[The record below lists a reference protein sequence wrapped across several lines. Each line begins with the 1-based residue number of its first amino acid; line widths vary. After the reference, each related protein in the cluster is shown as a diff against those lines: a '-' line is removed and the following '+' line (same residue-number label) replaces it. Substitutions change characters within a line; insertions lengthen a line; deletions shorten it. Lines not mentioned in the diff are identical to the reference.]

1 MLNIVNLAATI
12 ILFYGTAHFIG
23 NVVSQ
28 KLTIGLSHSASIGL
42 ILIST
47 ISTYYAYLK
56 IDFKWLAYFFLV
68 VVASAVISQL
78 RNLRRTLNYTNEALT
93 TVVSIL
99 ITTPIILF
107 FLPLI
112 KKYGLGVHSVGNLDP
127 LMFGLIAKHVEHYG
141 FDSRLSLQNFD
152 LGFNATWNWTGTQT
166 LLASFSSLRD
176 LFPYENGSTY
186 IAFVATLFLIM
197 GKASVKFIVNQF
209 DTKPS
214 TLLVIVLS
222 LMITIGM
229 ANQVNLFMIANGF
242 LAQLLFASL
251 VPEFINS
258 LSLAW
263 KKKQVSSQMIVFT
276 LVYGGLFSMYFAGA
290 IILLPITVLLLISTM
305 RNSRKRKK
313 SPPVRNIPENSS
325 KHFTFAAAAF
335 IITSFPALNFLKIY
349 GLSFLSSATP
359 TWNIPSVN
367 VLSLI
372 PGMPICQPIGD
383 NATCSTPPAIF
394 GIIFALV
401 MYVFAIIGF
410 ESTKNPRKFEKAS
423 LQYLIFGLMAIA
435 SLLASHKYQY
445 WKIFTIIQL
454 MYLTLYIPYWSL
466 KGLLQIRNIN
476 KRKITVKNSVFL
488 VILVLPI
495 VQSAIV
501 SSNMWNRSI
510 WSYYTTKDEV
520 NLKESQLLKDLIGVN
535 IQGIGSELMKM
546 SYFAPTKNQQII
558 GSGSY
563 FTPGESIYKY
573 TLINKNQEA
582 WINSSEKIS
591 INETYG
597 LVE

>member
-1 MLNIVNLAATI
+1 
-12 ILFYGTAHFIG
+12 
-23 NVVSQ
+23 
-28 KLTIGLSHSASIGL
+28 
-42 ILIST
+42 
-47 ISTYYAYLK
+47 
-56 IDFKWLAYFFLV
+56 
-68 VVASAVISQL
+68 
-78 RNLRRTLNYTNEALT
+78 
-93 TVVSIL
+93 
-99 ITTPIILF
+99 
-107 FLPLI
+107 
-112 KKYGLGVHSVGNLDP
+112 
-127 LMFGLIAKHVEHYG
+127 
-141 FDSRLSLQNFD
+141 
-152 LGFNATWNWTGTQT
+152 
-166 LLASFSSLRD
+166 
-176 LFPYENGSTY
+176 
-186 IAFVATLFLIM
+186 
-197 GKASVKFIVNQF
+197 
-209 DTKPS
+209 
-214 TLLVIVLS
+214 
-222 LMITIGM
+222 
-229 ANQVNLFMIANGF
+229 
-242 LAQLLFASL
+242 
-251 VPEFINS
+251 
-258 LSLAW
+258 
-263 KKKQVSSQMIVFT
+263 
-276 LVYGGLFSMYFAGA
+276 
-290 IILLPITVLLLISTM
+290 M
-305 RNSRKRKK
+305 RNSRQRKK
-313 SPPVRNIPENSS
+313 LSPVRSIPENSS
-325 KHFTFAAAAF
+325 KHFAFAAAAF

-367 VLSLI
+367 LLSLI
-372 PGMPICQPIGD
+372 PGMPICQPIGN

-520 NLKESQLLKDLIGVN
+520 NLKESQLLKDLNGLN
-535 IQGIGSELMKM
+535 IQGIGSELMRM

>member
-1 MLNIVNLAATI
+1 
-12 ILFYGTAHFIG
+12 
-23 NVVSQ
+23 
-28 KLTIGLSHSASIGL
+28 
-42 ILIST
+42 
-47 ISTYYAYLK
+47 
-56 IDFKWLAYFFLV
+56 
-68 VVASAVISQL
+68 
-78 RNLRRTLNYTNEALT
+78 
-93 TVVSIL
+93 
-99 ITTPIILF
+99 
-107 FLPLI
+107 
-112 KKYGLGVHSVGNLDP
+112 
-127 LMFGLIAKHVEHYG
+127 
-141 FDSRLSLQNFD
+141 
-152 LGFNATWNWTGTQT
+152 
-166 LLASFSSLRD
+166 

-197 GKASVKFIVNQF
+197 GKATVKFIVNQF
-209 DTKPS
+209 ETKPS
-214 TLLVIVLS
+214 TLLVVVLS

-229 ANQVNLFMIANGF
+229 VNQVNLFMIANGF

-263 KKKQVSSQMIVFT
+263 KKKQGSSQMIVFT

-290 IILLPITVLLLISTM
+290 IILLPLTVLLLISTM
-305 RNSRKRKK
+305 RNSRQRKK
-313 SPPVRNIPENSS
+313 LSPVRSILENSS
-325 KHFTFAAAAF
+325 KHFAFAAAAF

-367 VLSLI
+367 LLSLI
-372 PGMPICQPIGD
+372 PGMPICQPIGN

-520 NLKESQLLKDLIGVN
+520 NLKESQLLKDLNGLN
-535 IQGIGSELMKM
+535 IQGIGSELMRM